1 MAYTPPPEIQQ
12 LQAQMNQDPRVQQA
26 FQVYQANKNQQNFSA
41 YLEAVKPYLAHV
53 DQNQFGIDP
62 ATGQINHTS
71 NYGHPWI
78 LAGGM
83 AAGAAPY
90 LAIPGAAAAPAATAP
105 GAAAVGAFPGSEL
118 PEMAGATVGGGA
130 ASTAGIGSKIWSALG
145 GLGGV
150 IGLGTN
156 VLGGILNQRA
166 IGKATDQEV
175 AAANRALDLQ
185 RDIFDTSQRNLNPYM
200 QTGAGAS
207 GRLNY
212 LMGGTGNFNDMT
224 HPTTAGGAAPSITAG
239 AQPLPPNSGGWTSM
253 MPGSPIVPAQSTMV
267 NMQAP
272 DGSVK
277 AVPSG
282 EVPHWT
288 QLGARMV
295 S

>member
-78 LAGGM
+78 MAGGM

-90 LAIPGAAAAPAATAP
+90 LAIPGASAAPAAGATGLGTGMGTAP
-105 GAAAVGAFPGSEL
+105 TSIT
-118 PEMAGATVGGGA
+118 GATVGGGA
-130 ASTAGIGSKIWSALG
+130 APVGATAGIGSKIWSALG

-185 RDIFDTSQRNLNPYM
+185 QNIFNTSQRNLAPYM
-200 QTGAGAS
+200 QTGSGAS

-212 LMGGTGNFNDMT
+212 LMGGTGNFNDLT

-288 QLGARMV
+288 KLGARMV